1 MLKTLRGRMDVDL
14 RTTCPVW
21 AGAGAGAV
29 GPVAEEATLMR
40 DRSGGGASVVH
51 VPIHGGVVVV
61 VVESDE

>member
-1 MLKTLRGRMDVDL
+1 MDVDL

-40 DRSGGGASVVH
+40 DRSGEGVGRTRTHPWWSSGSGG
-51 VPIHGGVVVV
+51 G
-61 VVESDE
+61 E